1 MRLCSLWFS
10 CQRLL
15 AESSYVQY
23 SPTIE
28 HPLGA
33 SLPASARLNPSNV
46 PLTGIVVEPQQVAV
60 LTGFLTQVVGRTVYR
75 GGRFRCYHAPK
86 TVKLDFRS

>member
-1 MRLCSLWFS
+1 M
-10 CQRLL
+10 
-15 AESSYVQY
+15 QY

-33 SLPASARLNPSNV
+33 SLPASAGLNPSNV
-46 PLTGIVVEPQQVAV
+46 PYNRYSCRTTAGCRPNR
-60 LTGFLTQVVGRTVYR
+60 FLESGCRSDRNR
-75 GGRFRCYHAPK
+75 GGRFRRYHAPK